1 MSCSVQSR
9 DPYINTPS
17 TFRNLC
23 RGLNLK
29 QYIYMSAYNDTILFT
44 IEVPVTLFE
53 DSGSVQ
59 LVTVG
64 ITGKP
69 C

>member
-1 MSCSVQSR
+1 M
-9 DPYINTPS
+9 I
-17 TFRNLC
+17 
-23 RGLNLK
+23 
-29 QYIYMSAYNDTILFT
+29 QYQLFT
-44 IEVPVTLFE
+44 IDMIEVPVTLFE

>member
-1 MSCSVQSR
+1 M
-9 DPYINTPS
+9 I
-17 TFRNLC
+17 
-23 RGLNLK
+23 
-29 QYIYMSAYNDTILFT
+29 QYQLFT

-53 DSGSVQ
+53 DLGSVQ

-64 ITGKP
+64 KTGKP

>member
-1 MSCSVQSR
+1 MSYSVQCR
-9 DPYINTPS
+9 GPYINTPS